1 MNTRR
6 QEDMAKYSNTV
17 EYNIRTTL
25 DNSGIARL
33 QSELTQLQNKINI
46 LGAKNLI
53 PETAVTKTLG
63 DIKKVQTALNNAFNP
78 KLGMLNT
85 SKFMS
90 EIKAAGLSM
99 NSIYK
104 SFSQAGAAG
113 QRAFTSMYGQIGK
126 IDTGLRSVSKTT
138 DKIFNTMGNTFRWGI
153 IASGFAGMMNSIHE
167 AAEYTKDLDKSLTN
181 IMMVSGETRDNM
193 NEYARTANEVAQKLG
208 STTVAM
214 TDATQVFIQQGYDLQ
229 KSQELATYSTVLANV
244 SQQDTATASD
254 EITAY
259 MNAYKIPLDDI
270 GNALSKWAEVANVS
284 AADVEELSVASQ
296 KAASVATTVGVDMDQ
311 LAATIATIETVTR
324 EAPENIGN
332 GLKTIYSRLSD
343 VKLGET
349 LEDGVNLGQ
358 ITSQL
363 QKVGVQVLDEAGQMR
378 DVGAIVEDLM
388 DVWQTLSQTEKA
400 ATATTLAGR
409 FQLARFEALMNRSD
423 LYKQYLSSSREQTGT
438 ETLDFM
444 QETYQESLEGRLN
457 ALQSKIEEVFLNLF
471 ESNSFN
477 GAVDALSGLVDA
489 LNEVI
494 KATGGGETALLGLST
509 VLINLA
515 SNSVSRGISNFI
527 TNRQQD
533 RLAQQNV
540 NDARSAA
547 YAQLQGRGIN
557 TSNERLQNFA
567 TDVANVNKYAPL
579 MNDEQIRSSN
589 ELLEQR
595 VAILNQLS
603 SAEEKQVETEGILR
617 MAIAAYVGEEREAH
631 SVTLLSTEG
640 LIKKTEAILRDAAAG
655 EKLSITISEIGGKTR
670 QTAEEYTKFSEGLLN
685 GSVRGAAAAAAI
697 KKMIASL
704 EALGEMGVLS
714 VEQSEILAEQ
724 IEKLSN
730 VSNYS
735 STELKKLG
743 KSGLELGKILS
754 MLAEA
759 TNLDTES
766 LERYYQTLYTTT
778 EAIAGNTSALQSNE
792 RQYKGMAEGMQLQ
805 DTTNKLIGLATGI
818 GQLAFA
824 WQSFKNLGNLLTD
837 ENLSFEE
844 KFIESIINISF
855 AIPMLVTGIGQAAEG
870 FRTLTQ
876 VLKEFSLT
884 ETLING
890 LQKAT
895 NAAIASNIVLT
906 EGEKAV
912 CAELGITKIQLAM
925 AEKMVAEGK
934 AETIFEALGLIAVEE
949 AETGATLG
957 LAAAFK
963 TLTVA
968 MLTNPITWIV
978 AALAG
983 LGIAIGVIAHN
994 MEEAKKKFEEN
1005 LNASNEVVNAINTNK
1020 NSYDELYNKYKETGE
1035 GADELKEKATALG
1048 ESLGVQGAKALA
1060 DAGNFDTLNKKIQEA
1075 TESQLAYNAA
1085 LLAQK
1090 REDQEDKL
1098 KTDLY
1103 QDKLE
1108 KNGYADM
1115 SMMPDNQGAID
1126 VTETLTER
1134 QRQYNQYQE
1143 QIKEATVELIRVRA
1157 EGGDTKAIE
1166 ARIQSYKDEA
1176 NAIKLT
1182 AEDLEYLNNI
1192 QQENDSRFKAG
1203 LEGGAYDNLD
1213 FGTNVQDYRD
1223 FLLQD
1228 DLIKKYY
1235 DYLKDTAGQEAADA
1249 YIDGMIGQ
1257 IAERLPTELKEQL
1270 QMALKATDNE
1280 PLINTVVKDQG
1291 YTEEEALEKL
1301 GVDKTQFQAMKDEYE
1316 SIAELNS
1323 EGPYNSQGLKEWRDS
1338 INSSIKDLRNQKKA
1352 LEDNIT
1358 ALEKDGK
1365 EVDDNGK
1372 SLTSWKNDLNATKK
1386 LLNSQER
1393 QLKNYDDALTNLAA
1407 KYMESAE
1414 GLESLSEN
1422 FDKWEE
1428 ALNNGSSKEQAEAYG
1443 EISEALGQL
1452 MNTDASNFD
1461 STFIKNNLDL
1471 IRDAA
1476 NGSGEA
1482 LSQLRENAAQEI
1494 LVKAKLADDID
1505 NIPTYL
1511 QDVLDTA
1518 QAICDNDTIEA
1529 GASLD
1534 PSAFIAGL
1542 QAMEAQGLA
1551 TTQNLM
1557 AYFDALEASGVEA
1570 YIEEGSI
1577 ANLIETVG
1585 VSASS
1590 MLSNL
1595 GLDTSNMVNQLHN
1608 ASMTMAVK
1616 LNQVRFRKIGNTG
1629 SSFAGSHT
1637 GGSGGGKGG
1646 GGGGGGG
1653 GKSYEPKHKDPI
1665 EEEIDRYEKVQ
1676 TALDEV
1682 DSQINKLTIDQDRL
1696 MGNNWIE
1703 NLEKETGLL
1712 QEQIPLYE
1720 EKLRIQKEEQQE
1732 LQKQL
1737 ADNYGAR
1744 FNDIGLL
1751 QNYAE
1756 IHKRLEK
1763 EVNDLI
1769 NRYNSTTTEE
1779 GQNALEK
1786 QIESAQERL
1795 EKFKKQYQRYD
1806 TLVSKDMIDTQKAL
1820 EEIQNRLE
1828 DIRYEAYKARKEAAE
1843 QLKDLRDDR
1852 REFNESIATLFN
1864 DDTSLS
1870 LGNAMSRFKDLFQAD
1885 EKYVAD
1891 AITMY
1896 KKKLSQA
1903 TSEDM
1908 KKFYQAQIDSLKKA
1922 QANGTSVLD
1931 LNFQRLNEV
1940 MAEYD
1945 KWLAGGQTS
1954 WSEADLWEA
1963 MQDAFDDAVDLAKEL
1978 KDQVDDIHDKIA
1990 DVIDEM
1996 DEATERRKD
2005 AFESINDELEYMRD
2019 MSELLY
2025 GDQAYATQAQTYN
2038 LQAHNNEQLLKT
2050 LEAAQKANQK
2060 ILEATKDNAAAQEE
2074 YQAALEK
2081 EKELQ
2086 GEILDTRKEIAEAY
2100 KDAKEAANNLAVQNW
2115 LDQFQGEIDGV
2126 KVPLKYAQEAWE
2138 RINENADLYLDEL
2151 NRAWE
2156 TEKLQNKYLELIN
2169 NNTDPAIQKQITDQM
2184 NQQLGYL
2191 RDKTNLSKYDVEY
2204 ANAQLE
2210 ILQKTIALEDAR
2222 ANKNQ
2227 MRLRR
2232 DTQGNYSYVY
2242 AASQADIASAEND
2255 LLDAQMNG
2263 YNISVEAN
2271 RNSADS
2277 FYQKIQAMADQLRDA
2292 ANDATLSE
2300 EQIAAI
2306 TADIIKDGYEYLDAM
2321 GEQLTTAQKNMI
2333 ESFIQAA
2340 QNLGAENSQAV
2351 QIIADELINNVDA
2364 TVETISDKF
2373 VSGVERMIGP
2383 DGLALFREE
2392 AEQTR
2397 DDIVQNVHDFET
2409 AIGDV
2414 NVNIQTPLTDIDT
2427 NLQHTTTSMSELADE
2442 AQRFYDIMNNNTGVI
2457 LQAAGELAEY
2467 QAKLTDAENELSVYS
2482 EKVNKLGQDLE
2493 TQKTINTQLNATNSD
2508 LQRQLEQAKK
2518 DAENARNGG
2527 GSGSGSGSG
2536 GSLTRNRVGEVFYL
2550 IHYGQVGNEG
2560 DRTPNLRNRGYSD
2573 REIRAG
2579 QKAINLAY
2587 LNDYDN
2593 EDAISWAA
2601 AHMKTGGY
2609 TGTWS
2614 GANTDNNGKLAVL
2627 HQKELVLNAA
2637 DTENILSAVDIIRN
2651 IVAALKGN
2659 ISGGLLTNMISSI
2672 GQTGGDTI
2680 EQRVEIKAEFPNATS
2695 AREIEEAFDTIANT
2709 SYQYAYNKNTK
2720 VI

>member
-1 MNTRR
+1 
-6 QEDMAKYSNTV
+6 MAKYSNTV

-25 DNSGIARL
+25 DNSGIAKL
-33 QSELTQLQNKINI
+33 QSELVQLQNRVNT
-46 LGAKNLI
+46 LGAKGLI
-53 PETAVTKTLG
+53 PESSMQKTLA
-63 DIKKVQTALNNAFNP
+63 DIKVVQTALQQAFNP
-78 KLGMLNT
+78 KLGMLNA

-90 EIKAAGLSM
+90 SLKAQGASL
-99 NSIYK
+99 NSIYQ
-104 SFSQAGAAG
+104 SFNNAGAAG
-113 QRAFTSMYGQIGK
+113 QRAFTSMYGQIAK
-126 IDTGLRSVSKTT
+126 IDTGMRSVSKTT

-244 SQQDTATASD
+244 SQQDTQTASD

-259 MNAYKIPLDDI
+259 MNAYQIPLEDI

-349 LEDGVNLGQ
+349 LEDGVDLGQ

-363 QKVGVQVLDEAGQMR
+363 NKVGVQVLDEAGQMR
-378 DVGAIVEDLM
+378 DVGVIVEDLM

-423 LYKQYLSSSREQTGT
+423 LYKEYLSSSRSQTGT

-444 QETYQESLEGRLN
+444 QETYEQSLEGRLN
-457 ALQSKIEEVFLNLF
+457 ALQAKVEEVFLNIF
-471 ESNSFN
+471 ESSSFN
-477 GAVDALSGLVDA
+477 GAIDSLSGLVDV
-489 LNEVI
+489 LNELI

-515 SNSVSRGISNFI
+515 STSLSRGISNII
-527 TNRQQD
+527 TNRQAD
-533 RLAQQNV
+533 LAGQRNLETQQQL
-540 NDARSAA
+540 AR
-547 YAQLQGRGIN
+547 AQLQGQGLNTGNTEIDKFANDIAKIN
-557 TSNERLQNFA
+557 QYGTSLNE
-567 TDVANVNKYAPL
+567 
-579 MNDEQIRSSN
+579 EQQQTLNNLIKD
-589 ELLEQR
+589 R
-595 VAILNQLS
+595 VQILNDLS
-603 SAEEKQVETEGILR
+603 SATERQTNAEQVLRIAMQEMGDTGKMTKDELIALAEQFQMMSEEELLQSDGFKRFRSEVNLTTQSFNKLIDILEKGETSTLVI
-617 MAIAAYVGEEREAH
+617 GESA
-631 SVTLLSTEG
+631 
-640 LIKKTEAILRDAAAG
+640 
-655 EKLSITISEIGGKTR
+655 EKLSSD
-670 QTAEEYTKFSEGLLN
+670 L
-685 GSVRGAAAAAAI
+685 
-697 KKMIASL
+697 KK
-704 EALGEMGVLS
+704 LS
-714 VEQSEILAEQ
+714 TSGILTEEQ
-724 IEKLSN
+724 ITKLN
-730 VSNYS
+730 VTLKQLKGVIQGDEEAIRKLS
-735 STELKKLG
+735 STELTKMAQALNLSDEQLVKLIQHFNQARG
-743 KSGLELGKILS
+743 EVAAMSAANEVAAGSFEHMAHGVEL
-754 MLAEA
+754 
-759 TNLDTES
+759 
-766 LERYYQTLYTTT
+766 Q
-778 EAIAGNTSALQSNE
+778 NTANQI
-792 RQYKGMAEGMQLQ
+792 
-805 DTTNKLIGLATGI
+805 IGLASGI

-824 WQSFKNLGNLLTD
+824 WQSFNNLGSIWTREDLDFGEKLLDT
-837 ENLSFEE
+837 
-844 KFIESIINISF
+844 IINISF
-855 AIPMLVTGIGQAAEG
+855 ALPMLITGFQQTKTGLAAIIPLKDVYLKQLHSEITLRDQAIVKNVLSNETISEEVKKQYLVTLAKQKGIKTTEEMTAAEIG
-870 FRTLTQ
+870 EQFSRTGN
-876 VLKEFSLT
+876 VLAINL
-884 ETLING
+884 ET
-890 LQKAT
+890 KALEMLNKAKAFASANKLFLGT
-895 NAAIASNIVLT
+895 AAAL
-906 EGEKAV
+906 AV
-912 CAELGITKIQLAM
+912 
-925 AEKMVAEGK
+925 
-934 AETIFEALGLIAVEE
+934 
-949 AETGATLG
+949 
-957 LAAAFK
+957 LAAAFGIYNQEIENAKQRTQEQIDTVKEFSK
-963 TLTVA
+963 TS
-968 MLTNPITWIV
+968 
-978 AALAG
+978 
-983 LGIAIGVIAHN
+983 
-994 MEEAKKKFEEN
+994 EQYK
-1005 LNASNEVVNAINTNK
+1005 
-1020 NSYDELYNKYKETGE
+1020 SYKDLYDRYIETGE
-1035 GADELKEKATALG
+1035 GADQLADSAKQLG
-1048 ESLGVQGAKALA
+1048 ESLGIAGASALA
-1060 DAGNFDTLNKKIQEA
+1060 ESKNFIALNQQIEKSIETHERYAKIAAKSALVGLENEINTHNAFDANSGLGYKYLIDEITSPSDWGTGNRFEQATGFSVDALGNFNDGLKVEERIGKINQLLEEQAEKVEQLEIKQSKLQKSSLEWEAISNELDYEKK
-1075 TESQLAYNAA
+1075 
-1085 LLAQK
+1085 LLADL
-1090 REDQEDKL
+1090 EHFSQEDAFKNAQ
-1098 KTDLY
+1098 DL
-1103 QDKLE
+1103 LE
-1108 KNGYADM
+1108 TNANNALANLNYSNLNNSFNIKN
-1115 SMMPDNQGAID
+1115 
-1126 VTETLTER
+1126 
-1134 QRQYNQYQE
+1134 
-1143 QIKEATVELIRVRA
+1143 IKEQLLEDNEDIAKYIQTLSPEL
-1157 EGGDTKAIE
+1157 GE
-1166 ARIQSYKDEA
+1166 AYL
-1176 NAIKLT
+1176 NGV
-1182 AEDLEYLNNI
+1182 LEYLMSQLGDSKLKSVLEEYFKENI
-1192 QQENDSRFKAG
+1192 PVDIDSSLFSYDKEKIKTILEDAG
-1203 LEGGAYDNLD
+1203 LDEAQLDNYVKEFSKTGG
-1213 FGTNVQDYRD
+1213 GTIDYSD
-1223 FLLQD
+1223 Q
-1228 DLIKKYY
+1228 IKTLNEFIK
-1235 DYLKDTAGQEAADA
+1235 TGE
-1249 YIDGMIGQ
+1249 
-1257 IAERLPTELKEQL
+1257 KEQVNI
-1270 QMALKATDNE
+1270 DNRRAS
-1280 PLINTVVKDQG
+1280 LIR
-1291 YTEEEALEKL
+1291 LR
-1301 GVDKTQFQAMKDEYE
+1301 DEYE
-1316 SIAELNS
+1316 NQGKSTKELDKKLISLN
-1323 EGPYNSQGLKEWRDS
+1323 
-1338 INSSIKDLRNQKKA
+1338 KDYDYQKKA
-1352 LEDNIT
+1352 TETAQTQLQDLAIASLQTDN
-1358 ALEKDGK
+1358 ALD
-1365 EVDDNGK
+1365 
-1372 SLTSWKNDLNATKK
+1372 K
-1386 LLNSQER
+1386 L
-1393 QLKNYDDALTNLAA
+1393 
-1407 KYMESAE
+1407 AE
-1414 GLESLSEN
+1414 
-1422 FDKWEE
+1422 KWEE
-1428 ALNNGSSKEQAEAYG
+1428 LSTSLESGNIGEQSQAMGELKQIVADMLNVDASILPDDFVTQHLEDIRGIAEGDATLINNLRADIGSDPIIVHVGTEAGLAANEIEQLKGYVHQAQ
-1443 EISEALGQL
+1443 EALPTLEVG
-1452 MNTDASNFD
+1452 AY
-1461 STFIKNNLDL
+1461 LDDEQFL
-1471 IRDAA
+1471 L
-1476 NGSGEA
+1476 G
-1482 LSQLRENAAQEI
+1482 
-1494 LVKAKLADDID
+1494 
-1505 NIPTYL
+1505 
-1511 QDVLDTA
+1511 
-1518 QAICDNDTIEA
+1518 
-1529 GASLD
+1529 
-1534 PSAFIAGL
+1534 
-1542 QAMEAQGLA
+1542 
-1551 TTQNLM
+1551 
-1557 AYFDALEASGVEA
+1557 
-1570 YIEEGSI
+1570 
-1577 ANLIETVG
+1577 
-1585 VSASS
+1585 
-1590 MLSNL
+1590 LSNL
-1595 GLDTSNMVNQLHN
+1595 VNGSAEAATQVAQIFEGLGYDVIWQDNIRHFDSFKAAVQGGATLMGAATGGIGTALSMANAGVTWQKTDGIDVNIPSFTMVKKGGN
-1608 ASMTMAVK
+1608 A
-1616 LNQVRFRKIGNTG
+1616 GG
-1629 SSFAGSHT
+1629 SGYKGKT
-1637 GGSGGGKGG
+1637 GGSGGG

-1653 GKSYEPKHKDPI
+1653 GKSYEPKTKDPI

-1682 DSQINKLTIDQDRL
+1682 DSQINKLTVDQDRL

-1864 DDTSLS
+1864 DDSSLS
-1870 LGNAMSRFKDLFQAD
+1870 LRNAMSRFKDLFQAD

-1922 QANGTSVLD
+1922 QSNGTSVLD

-2169 NNTDPAIQKQITDQM
+2169 NNTDPTIQKQITDQM

-2409 AIGDV
+2409 AIGDA

-2527 GSGSGSGSG
+2527 GSGSGGGSG
-2536 GSLTRNRVGEVFYL
+2536 GSLTRNRVGEIFYL

-2637 DTENILSAVDIIRN
+2637 DTENILSAVDIIRK

-2672 GQTGGDTI
+2672 GQIGGDTI

-2695 AREIEEAFDTIANT
+2695 AREIEEAFNTIANT
-2709 SYQYAYNKNTK
+2709 SYQYAYNKNSRT
-2720 VI
+2720 I

>member
-1 MNTRR
+1 
-6 QEDMAKYSNTV
+6 MAKYSNTV

-25 DNSGIARL
+25 DNSGIAKL
-33 QSELTQLQNKINI
+33 QSELVQLQNRVNT
-46 LGAKNLI
+46 LGAKGLI
-53 PETAVTKTLG
+53 PESSMNKTLA
-63 DIKKVQTALNNAFNP
+63 DIKTVQTALQQAFNP
-78 KLGMLNT
+78 KLGMLNA

-90 EIKAAGLSM
+90 SLKAQGASL
-99 NSIYK
+99 NSIYQ
-104 SFSQAGAAG
+104 SFNNAGAAG
-113 QRAFTSMYGQIGK
+113 QRAFTSMYGQIAK
-126 IDTGLRSVSKTT
+126 IDTGMRSVSKTT
-138 DKIFNTMGNTFRWGI
+138 DKIFNTMGNTFRWGL
-153 IASGFAGMMNSIHE
+153 IASGFAAIMNSAHQ
-167 AAEYTKDLDKSLTN
+167 AAEYVSDLDKSLTE
-181 IMMVSGETRDNM
+181 IQMVSAASRDNM
-193 NEYARTANEVAQKLG
+193 NELARAANEAAKELG
-208 STTVAM
+208 GTTVQM
-214 TDATQVFIQQGYDLQ
+214 TEATKVFIQQGL
-229 KSQELATYSTVLANV
+229 SQEEALKMGEYAVHLANV
-244 SQQDTATASD
+244 SEQDSTITSD
-254 EITAY
+254 ELTA
-259 MNAYKIPLDDI
+259 MKNAFQIPIEDL
-270 GNALSKWAEVANVS
+270 GNAVSKWAVIANNAAVS
-284 AADVEELSVASQ
+284 MEELSVASQ
-296 KAASVATTVGVDMDQ
+296 KAASVAQTTGVDMEQ
-311 LAATIATIETVTR
+311 FAGHIAAIEATTR

-332 GLKTIYSRLSD
+332 GLKTLYSRFAD
-343 VKLGET
+343 IKLGET

-358 ITSQL
+358 FSSAL
-363 QKVGVQVLDEAGQMR
+363 KKVGVDVLDASGEMK
-378 DVGAIVEDLM
+378 DVGSILEETMA
-388 DVWQTLSQTEKA
+388 VWKTLDKTQQNA
-400 ATATTLAGR
+400 LATTVAGR
-409 FQLARFEALMNRSD
+409 FQLARFEALMNSQD
-423 LYKQYLSSSREQTGT
+423 IYKQAVSVARAETGT
-438 ETLDFM
+438 ETYDRM
-444 QETYQESLEGRLN
+444 QETYRESLQGRTQ
-457 ALQSKIEEVFLNLF
+457 ALIASVEELFLDIFN
-471 ESNSFN
+471 SNSFN
-477 GAVDALSGLVDA
+477 GAVDALQGLVDV
-489 LNEVI
+489 LDELI

-515 SNSVSRGISNFI
+515 STSLSRGISNI
-527 TNRQQD
+527 IINRQAD
-533 RLAQQNV
+533 LAGQRNLETQQQL
-540 NDARSAA
+540 AR
-547 YAQLQGRGIN
+547 AQLQGQGLN
-557 TSNERLQNFA
+557 TGNAEIDKFANDIAKVNQYGTSLNEEQQQTLNNLIKDRVQILNDLSSA
-567 TDVANVNKYAPL
+567 TERQTNAEQVLRIAMQEMGDTGK
-579 MNDEQIRSSN
+579 MTKDELIALAEQFQMMSEE
-589 ELLEQR
+589 ELLQSDGFKKFRSEITLTTQSFNEFIDILKKGETNTLVIGESAEKLSRDLKKLSNSGVLTEEQ
-595 VAILNQLS
+595 VTKLNVTLKQLKGVIQGDEEAIRKLS
-603 SAEEKQVETEGILR
+603 SAELTK
-617 MAIAAYVGEEREAH
+617 MAQALSLSDEQLVKLIQHFNQARGEVAAMSAANEV
-631 SVTLLSTEG
+631 
-640 LIKKTEAILRDAAAG
+640 AAG
-655 EKLSITISEIGGKTR
+655 SFEHMAHGVEL
-670 QTAEEYTKFSEGLLN
+670 QNTAN
-685 GSVRGAAAAAAI
+685 
-697 KKMIASL
+697 
-704 EALGEMGVLS
+704 
-714 VEQSEILAEQ
+714 Q
-724 IEKLSN
+724 I
-730 VSNYS
+730 
-735 STELKKLG
+735 
-743 KSGLELGKILS
+743 
-754 MLAEA
+754 
-759 TNLDTES
+759 
-766 LERYYQTLYTTT
+766 
-778 EAIAGNTSALQSNE
+778 
-792 RQYKGMAEGMQLQ
+792 
-805 DTTNKLIGLATGI
+805 IGLVSGI

-824 WQSFKNLGNLLTD
+824 WQSFKQIGSIWENNDLDLG
-837 ENLSFEE
+837 E
-844 KFIESIINISF
+844 KVLETIINISF
-855 AIPMLVTGIGQAAEG
+855 AIPMLITGV
-870 FRTLTQ
+870 RD
-876 VLKEFSLT
+876 
-884 ETLING
+884 
-890 LQKAT
+890 
-895 NAAIASNIVLT
+895 AIQ
-906 EGEKAV
+906 G
-912 CAELGITKIQLAM
+912 
-925 AEKMVAEGK
+925 
-934 AETIFEALGLIAVEE
+934 
-949 AETGATLG
+949 
-957 LAAAFK
+957 FK
-963 TLTVA
+963 TLSKAIQEFTLVDKLMTA
-968 MLTNPITWIV
+968 AEFLT
-978 AALAG
+978 AKALD
-983 LGIAIGVIAHN
+983 
-994 MEEAKKKFEEN
+994 AKTK
-1005 LNASNEVVNAINTNK
+1005 NT
-1020 NSYDELYNKYKETGE
+1020 
-1035 GADELKEKATALG
+1035 EKATAAQVK
-1048 ESLGVQGAKALA
+1048 ETVTNATGAATSGIAAEADMVEAGTKITLAEATHTAATALWEFAVANAAAAAPFAIIAAALA
-1060 DAGNFDTLNKKIQEA
+1060 FTAISIGSTIQQYEDYKQKVKEDLDSSNELISSINQQKDTYDSLYNIYQKTGQITDELKDSSLQMAEALQIEGAEAKIARGEFAELNEQIQEA
-1075 TESQLAYNAA
+1075 TNSQLAYNSAKARQQQGILAKEINPQVGLPDLTTVGDAGYVIDSRITTTEDVIQNA
-1085 LLAQK
+1085 LNKQSK
-1090 REDQEDKL
+1090 WNE
-1098 KTDLY
+1098 
-1103 QDKLE
+1103 
-1108 KNGYADM
+1108 
-1115 SMMPDNQGAID
+1115 
-1126 VTETLTER
+1126 
-1134 QRQYNQYQE
+1134 YQE
-1143 QIKEATVELIRVRA
+1143 QINQWQKRSQELSPYGGFTYDSKYVES
-1157 EGGDTKAIE
+1157 
-1166 ARIQSYKDEA
+1166 Q
-1176 NAIKLT
+1176 IKGL
-1182 AEDLEYLNNI
+1182 
-1192 QQENDSRFKAG
+1192 QQ
-1203 LEGGAYDNLD
+1203 
-1213 FGTNVQDYRD
+1213 
-1223 FLLQD
+1223 LQD
-1228 DLIKKYY
+1228 QY
-1235 DYLKDTAGQEAADA
+1235 
-1249 YIDGMIGQ
+1249 
-1257 IAERLPTELKEQL
+1257 QL
-1270 QMALKATDNE
+1270 
-1280 PLINTVVKDQG
+1280 
-1291 YTEEEALEKL
+1291 TEEESQLLELAKQRAENLFAQDLNNNYFDNFTSIEEIKNSLDRQTEIFDEYNNILATKGKEEADAWYDGLISQIGEKTADDTLKELIKNYFEKTTHNIDVNDLSDTALAGKKTGNFKQDVTDLIHNTQKTQDDISEDTIKSMGIEEEDLTNVFNAYSDSIEKSSEALSRHKQIVDESVKSAEDRLQAVLDERNAELEKTKTIENATERTKEITNINSKYAKDIQKL
-1301 GVDKTQFQAMKDEYE
+1301 NRELNNAKDNSKEYDKT
-1316 SIAELNS
+1316 L
-1323 EGPYNSQGLKEWRDS
+1323 DS
-1338 INSSIKDLRNQKKA
+1338 I
-1352 LEDNIT
+1352 T
-1358 ALEKDGK
+1358 ATQINVEQGVK
-1365 EVDDNGK
+1365 
-1372 SLTSWKNDLNATKK
+1372 T
-1386 LLNSQER
+1386 
-1393 QLKNYDDALTNLAA
+1393 LAA
-1407 KYMESAE
+1407 
-1414 GLESLSEN
+1414 N
-1422 FDKWEE
+1422 FDKWAEVLNDDN
-1428 ALNNGSSKEQAEAYG
+1428 ALLSDTVATSAEVAK
-1443 EISEALGQL
+1443 ALSMMTGI
-1452 MNTDASNFD
+1452 DASSFD
-1461 STFIKNNLDL
+1461 TSFI
-1471 IRDAA
+1471 
-1476 NGSGEA
+1476 
-1482 LSQLRENAAQEI
+1482 
-1494 LVKAKLADDID
+1494 
-1505 NIPTYL
+1505 
-1511 QDVLDTA
+1511 QD
-1518 QAICDNDTIEA
+1518 
-1529 GASLD
+1529 
-1534 PSAFIAGL
+1534 
-1542 QAMEAQGLA
+1542 
-1551 TTQNLM
+1551 
-1557 AYFDALEASGVEA
+1557 
-1570 YIEEGSI
+1570 
-1577 ANLIETVG
+1577 
-1585 VSASS
+1585 
-1590 MLSNL
+1590 NL
-1595 GLDTSNMVNQLHN
+1595 GLIEEAAGGSVDALRALQLACTEKYLVDIGFTEDSKTLPDDVSALMSQIQAIASNADVGVDVTADVEPLIQEFIRMAQQAGMSVQDIQN
-1608 ASMTMAVK
+1608 AIESLNGIGITANISTRIEEIVADLPRISSSEGLLKGAISTITQVAGAVK
-1616 LNQVRFRKIGNTG
+1616 FPEITYTTNG
-1629 SSFAGSHT
+1629 AGDAGLLSNAAGA
-1637 GGSGGGKGG
+1637 GGSGGKGG

-1653 GKSYEPKHKDPI
+1653 GKSYEPKTKDPI

-1682 DSQINKLTIDQDRL
+1682 DSQINKLTVDQDRL

-1763 EVNDLI
+1763 DVNDLI
-1769 NRYNSTTTEE
+1769 NRYNATGDEE

-1786 QIESAQERL
+1786 QIESAQEKL

-1870 LGNAMSRFKDLFQAD
+1870 LGNAMSRFKDLFKAD

-1922 QANGTSVLD
+1922 QSNGTSVLD

-2060 ILEATKDNAAAQEE
+2060 ILEATKDNAATQEE

-2081 EKELQ
+2081 ERELQ

-2169 NNTDPAIQKQITDQM
+2169 NNTDPTIQKQITDQM
-2184 NQQLGYL
+2184 NQQLEYL

-2397 DDIVQNVHDFET
+2397 DDIVQNVHDFEN
-2409 AIGDV
+2409 AISDA
-2414 NVNIQTPLTDIDT
+2414 NVNIETPLTDIDT

-2518 DAENARNGG
+2518 DAEAARNGG

-2536 GSLTRNRVGEVFYL
+2536 GSLARNRVGEIFYL

-2614 GANTDNNGKLAVL
+2614 GANTDSNGKLAVL

-2709 SYQYAYNKNTK
+2709 SYQYAYNKNKK